1 MKAVILAAGFA
12 TRLRPI
18 TDDLP
23 KSLLSLC
30 GRTVIDEQVDKLVS
44 TERIDDIFVVT
55 NAKFYGPMEKWRE
68 SSVYRDKIKIIND
81 GVTREESKRGAIGT
95 LKFCMDEVQIADDF
109 LVLGSDNLFEDTFDG
124 IINFFYQKQ
133 GCPVVAIHHIDNTN
147 LSRQSSEVVLEPDTG
162 RVTTFV
168 EKPANPKSP
177 YLSSLLYVMSLT
189 ILREVGSY
197 LNSGSSPDNIGN
209 FIAWLVSR
217 NFPVFGYETNGR
229 RFDIGDHQSYA
240 STVSLYPCRKRD
252 YASVEL
258 S

>member
-81 GVTREESKRGAIGT
+81 GVTREESKRGAITQG
-95 LKFCMDEVQIADDF
+95 Q
-109 LVLGSDNLFEDTFDG
+109 NL
-124 IINFFYQKQ
+124 
-133 GCPVVAIHHIDNTN
+133 TN
-147 LSRQSSEVVLEPDTG
+147 LPSS
-162 RVTTFV
+162 
-168 EKPANPKSP
+168 
-177 YLSSLLYVMSLT
+177 
-189 ILREVGSY
+189 
-197 LNSGSSPDNIGN
+197 
-209 FIAWLVSR
+209 
-217 NFPVFGYETNGR
+217 
-229 RFDIGDHQSYA
+229 
-240 STVSLYPCRKRD
+240 
-252 YASVEL
+252 
-258 S
+258 